1 MEVNVVEPTDDEE
14 AYMVGLIDKGRRV
27 LDYDFE
33 DPKVRAA
40 KPSDSPCASKE
51 LSTHTNSS
59 AKASECK
66 ENEVGF
72 FINFLIV
79 AHIIFY
85 TICLLI
91 FVLFLLCFWFL
102 EWLPLQGRNYQSFG

>member
-1 MEVNVVEPTDDEE
+1 
-14 AYMVGLIDKGRRV
+14 MVGLIDKGRRV
-27 LDYDFE
+27 LDHDFE

-79 AHIIFY
+79 VHIIFY
-85 TICLLI
+85 TINICLV
-91 FVLFLLCFWFL
+91 FAVLLVS
-102 EWLPLQGRNYQSFG
+102 RVAAT